1 MIVTGA
7 KDLKIIIWDAFSKMV
22 LMTLEGSKTYPTSIA
37 LSHDNNLVVSGHSDN
52 MVYIWDMKSKTH

>member
-37 LSHDNNLVVSGHSDN
+37 LSHDNNLIVSGHSDN
-52 MVYIWDMKSKTH
+52 MV